1 MGELKSLLSPD
12 AVLVDMQAKCKREA
26 LMLLAQKSSEITGL
40 PGEAI
45 LETLMAREKLGSTGV
60 GGGVAIPHGKVG
72 DIDGMIAVV
81 ARLSRPV
88 DFDAVDDQPV
98 DLLFMLL
105 APEHAS
111 AMHLKTLSK
120 VARLMRS
127 NDVRAAMRGASS
139 AEALYAIAIEQEK
152 PRAA

>member
-1 MGELKSLLSPD
+1 MSEIKSLLSPD
-12 AVLVDMQAKCKREA
+12 RVLVDLQANCKREA
-26 LMLLAQKSSEITGL
+26 LTLLSSKASELTGL
-40 PGEAI
+40 PAEKI
-45 LETLMAREKLGSTGV
+45 LETLIAREKLGSTGV
-60 GGGVAIPHGKVG
+60 GGGVAIPHGKLSRIEGMVG
-72 DIDGMIAVV
+72 IV
-81 ARLSRPV
+81 ARLANPV

-98 DLLFMLL
+98 DLIFMLL
-105 APEHAS
+105 APETAN

-127 NDVRAAMRGASS
+127 DEVRAAMRGASS